1 MTARSSIMIEDIPD
15 PFGPPEDMISMMK
28 SLAQLHS
35 AAILSGLPE
44 PTATKFIA
52 DVFIGFSMMN
62 AQGAP
67 EPPEDAVG

>member
-1 MTARSSIMIEDIPD
+1 MIEDIPD

-28 SLAQLHS
+28 SLAQLHA
-35 AAILSGLPE
+35 AAIMSGLPE

-62 AQGAP
+62 AQNT
-67 EPPEDAVG
+67 PEDTGNAVE

>member
-1 MTARSSIMIEDIPD
+1 
-15 PFGPPEDMISMMK
+15 MISMMK